1 MSGRPR
7 PALRASRLGEVAT
20 LPSALRGAAAPQPF
34 AYQGS
39 KRQLAPRILARFP
52 AEVERLVEP
61 FCGSA
66 ALSLAALAAGRARR
80 VWLNDSFAPLAALW
94 QRILR
99 EPGAVADGY
108 RRLWAAQGA
117 DPGAHFAAVR
127 RAFNRDGDPTKL
139 LFLLAR
145 SVKAAVRFNARG
157 EFNQAPD
164 RRRAGTHPDRMR
176 KNLEAAAALLAGR
189 AEVTAEDY
197 TAVLARVRPG
207 DLVYLDPPY
216 QGTSGPRD
224 PRYHAGLDRPRL
236 IAELGRLRARGVP
249 VLVSLDGRHGSRAYG
264 PALPP
269 ELGLVRLALPAGRSS
284 QATLL
289 GRATETV
296 ESLYLSPELVGTRAG
311 R

>member
-1 MSGRPR
+1 MSGRQRAAFPGAGLGAAAASPS
-7 PALRASRLGEVAT
+7 PAR
-20 LPSALRGAAAPQPF
+20 RGAAVAQPF
-34 AYQGS
+34 PYQGS
-39 KRQLAPRILARFP
+39 KRRLAPRILERFP
-52 AEVERLVEP
+52 ATVERLVEP

-66 ALSLAALAAGRARR
+66 ALSLAALAAGRVRR
-80 VWLNDSFAPLAALW
+80 VWLNDSCRPLAALW
-94 QRILR
+94 ERILR
-99 EPGAVADGY
+99 DPGAVADGY
-108 RRLWAAQGA
+108 RRLWVAQGA
-117 DPGAHFAAVR
+117 DPGAHFLAVR

-157 EFNQAPD
+157 EFNQAAD

-176 KNLEAAAALLAGR
+176 RNLEAAATLLAGR
-189 AEVTAEDY
+189 AAVTAEDY
-197 TAVLARVRPG
+197 AAVLARAAPG

-236 IAELGRLRARGVP
+236 IAELARLRARGVP
-249 VLVSLDGRHGSRAYG
+249 VIVSLDGRHGGRAYG

-269 ELGLVRLALPAGRSS
+269 ELGLVRLTLAAGRSS

-289 GRATETV
+289 GRDTETE
-296 ESLYLSPELVGTRAG
+296 ESLYLSPELGGG
-311 R
+311 RG

>member
-1 MSGRPR
+1 MSGR
-7 PALRASRLGEVAT
+7 ARAASPGAGLGGAEAS
-20 LPSALRGAAAPQPF
+20 PFSARCGAAVPQPF

-39 KRQLAPRILARFP
+39 KRRLAPRILERFP
-52 AEVERLVEP
+52 AGVERLVEP

-66 ALSLAALAAGRARR
+66 ALSLAALAAGRTRR
-80 VWLNDSFAPLAALW
+80 VWLNDNFRPLAALW
-94 QRILR
+94 ERLLR
-99 EPGAVADGY
+99 DPGAVADGY
-108 RRLWAAQGA
+108 RRLWVAQGA
-117 DPGAHFAAVR
+117 DPGAHFLAVR

-164 RRRAGTHPDRMR
+164 HRRAGTHPDRMQ
-176 KNLEAAAALLAGR
+176 KSLEAAAALLAGR

-197 TAVLARVRPG
+197 ATVLARAAPS

-236 IAELGRLRARGVP
+236 IAELGLLRARGVR
-249 VLVSLDGRHGSRAYG
+249 VIVSLDGRHGNRAYG

-269 ELGLVRLALPAGRSS
+269 ELGLVRLTLAAGRSS

-289 GRATETV
+289 GRATETE
-296 ESLYLSPELVGTRAG
+296 ESLYLSPELGTG
-311 R
+311 WG